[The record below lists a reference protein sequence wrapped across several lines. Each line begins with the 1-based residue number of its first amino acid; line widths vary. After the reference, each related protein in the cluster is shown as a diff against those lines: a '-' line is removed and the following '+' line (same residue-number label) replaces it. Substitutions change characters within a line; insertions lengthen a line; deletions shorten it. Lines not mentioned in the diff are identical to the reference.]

1 MDGIHTATLPKF
13 TTKKECPSFT
23 DGGKLLIAGATSPA
37 WGPADVPAAR
47 PATQIRPEAGAD
59 QPVADR
65 SGTTPGGA
73 TVKLSVTKAK
83 LAAALKK
90 GLTLKLTGAKD
101 GKHVVSA
108 KYGKTTVAKGTVTV
122 KRGAGK
128 VTLKFTAA
136 GKKKLKGKKSAKL
149 AISGAGASLSYTL
162 KK

>member
-1 MDGIHTATLPKF
+1 MPGH
-13 TTKKECPSFT
+13 
-23 DGGKLLIAGATSPA
+23 
-37 WGPADVPAAR
+37 
-47 PATQIRPEAGAD
+47 
-59 QPVADR
+59 R
-65 SGTTPGGA
+65 SGHDPPGGA

-101 GKHVVSA
+101 GKHTVSA
-108 KYGKTTVAKGTVTV
+108 KYGKTTVAKGSVTV

-136 GKKKLKGKKSAKL
+136 GKKKLKGKKTAKL